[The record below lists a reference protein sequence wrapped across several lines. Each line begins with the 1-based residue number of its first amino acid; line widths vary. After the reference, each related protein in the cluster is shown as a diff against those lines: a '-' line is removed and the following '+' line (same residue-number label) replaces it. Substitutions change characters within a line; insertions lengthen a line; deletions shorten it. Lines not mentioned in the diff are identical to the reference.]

1 LNEKFNPMKNPR
13 QNNALL
19 PPCREGHA
27 GKGQAKVQAL
37 GKPQGRQGRK

>member
-19 PPCREGHA
+19 PPRREGHP
-27 GKGQAKVQAL
+27 GKVQ
-37 GKPQGRQGRK
+37 PQGRKK

>member
-19 PPCREGHA
+19 PPA
-27 GKGQAKVQAL
+27 GRATPARDASWDSLKE
-37 GKPQGRQGRK
+37 RQGKE